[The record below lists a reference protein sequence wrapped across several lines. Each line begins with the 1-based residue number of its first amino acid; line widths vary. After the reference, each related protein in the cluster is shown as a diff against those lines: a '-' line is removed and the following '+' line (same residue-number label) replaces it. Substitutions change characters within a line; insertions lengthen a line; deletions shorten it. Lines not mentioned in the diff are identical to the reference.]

1 MTNEPDW
8 INNLVPPED
17 VAEIEATAER
27 IVEAHGTYYEMT
39 VMMSQEDMIE
49 AVRAGAGMQ
58 LADPDSW
65 VIGVGILMA
74 LIDTMRNALQ
84 KDGINIWEE

>member
-8 INNLVPPED
+8 INNLIPPED
-17 VAEIEATAER
+17 VAEIESTAER

-58 LADPDSW
+58 LGDPDSW

-74 LIDTMRNALQ
+74 LVDTMKNALE